1 MSVMSKPGRARDST
15 MAVGLD
21 KLERLEKR
29 FRLFSTSKKKT
40 TSRTPEHESEP
51 SSVEPWSANG
61 GDTSQT
67 FPSPSFIRPTSQR
80 MMARDEVVLSP
91 RQSRRAQSL
100 PDAPSTPRMN
110 SLVSIS
116 ISPRPSN
123 HSAKSPRVPQR
134 TSSLSPRNSRTSS
147 SLAELLDFSFDG
159 AGALALGD
167 NDTMERRSRSNSKV
181 NPRSTSPSVSPKAP
195 INRKRCPSEQ
205 EGSPSLSFGPAPI
218 PTPPCSPPA
227 SPPVS
232 PSLVPRPLAGAYRA
246 KLGLIEPLERSRSVH
261 VFGEQAS
268 GQLEKEPRKTSSLST
283 LRQTK
288 PMAKSNT
295 ILKEPSLDD
304 FMALSDDEILDGF
317 PVPPQPNRPG
327 PNPSSRNPPSF
338 PLPPDP
344 PVSPTPRRPSATYPL
359 LTLSPPLASRPATA
373 AAFEAARI
381 AAKYNF
387 DLVYVVNLWPNDM
400 GLSRPS
406 SGRSPYPP
414 SPPQTPISGST
425 PSVRR
430 TPSRRITGR
439 LLAAY
444 GLSSIKYP
452 FRISAPVHEKVL
464 QTEGWLEYRSDE
476 LKQDEHARG
485 YMCSFHTCYHPSKQ
499 ESLGAP
505 STKKPNRGI
514 VFAAYRNTPTDNN
527 QAQLEL
533 LREDAETLVD
543 LLIDIHST
551 QRERKPSAAR
561 RYAAQETGPLPSPP
575 VNPISMNAL

>member
-1 MSVMSKPGRARDST
+1 

-21 KLERLEKR
+21 KLERLEKK
-29 FRLFSTSKKKT
+29 FRLFSTSRKRLVP
-40 TSRTPEHESEP
+40 RTPEPERES
-51 SSVEPWSANG
+51 SSPDPWLTAG
-61 GDTSQT
+61 EDTSQT

-80 MMARDEVVLSP
+80 MLARDEAVLSP

-116 ISPRPSN
+116 ASPRPSN
-123 HSAKSPRVPQR
+123 HSTNSPRVPQR
-134 TSSLSPRNSRTSS
+134 TSSLSPRSSRTSS
-147 SLAELLDFSFDG
+147 SLAELLEFSFDG
-159 AGALALGD
+159 TGVLGLGD
-167 NDTMERRSRSNSKV
+167 NDTSERRSRSNSKV
-181 NPRSTSPSVSPKAP
+181 NPRSASSSVSPKAP
-195 INRKRCPSEQ
+195 INRKRLPLEQ
-205 EGSPSLSFGPAPI
+205 GGSPTMSFGPAPI
-218 PTPPCSPPA
+218 PTPPCSPPD

-232 PSLVPRPLAGAYRA
+232 PSLIPLPLASAHRT
-246 KLGLIEPLERSRSVH
+246 KLGLIEPLERSQSVH
-261 VFGEQAS
+261 VFGQQPPEYLA
-268 GQLEKEPRKTSSLST
+268 KEPRKTTSAST
-283 LRQTK
+283 LRLTK
-288 PMAKSNT
+288 SMAKNNT
-295 ILKEPSLDD
+295 VLREPSLDD

-317 PVPPQPNRPG
+317 PLPPQSHRPSPNL
-327 PNPSSRNPPSF
+327 PSLNPPSF

-344 PVSPTPRRPSATYPL
+344 PVSPTPRRFSAIYPL

-406 SGRSPYPP
+406 SRRSPYPP
-414 SPPQTPISGST
+414 SPPQTPISASA
-425 PSVRR
+425 PSVGR
-430 TPSRRITGR
+430 TSSRRMTGR

-464 QTEGWLEYRSDE
+464 QTEGWLEYRSNE
-476 LKQDEHARG
+476 FRKDEHARG
-485 YMCSFHTCYHPSKQ
+485 YMCSFHTCYNPSKQ
-499 ESLGAP
+499 EALDASSA
-505 STKKPNRGI
+505 KKPNRGI

-527 QAQLEL
+527 EAQLEL

-575 VNPISMNAL
+575 VNPISTDAL

>member
-1 MSVMSKPGRARDST
+1 

-21 KLERLEKR
+21 KLERLEKK
-29 FRLFSTSKKKT
+29 FRLFSKSKKRVA
-40 TSRTPEHESEP
+40 SREPKPKRGPSTPA
-51 SSVEPWSANG
+51 PWSTNG
-61 GDTSQT
+61 EDVSQT

-91 RQSRRAQSL
+91 RQSQRAQSL
-100 PDAPSTPRMN
+100 PDAPSTPRLN
-110 SLVSIS
+110 SLIS
-116 ISPRPSN
+116 IDVSPRPSIR
-123 HSAKSPRVPQR
+123 SANSPHVPQR
-134 TSSLSPRNSRTSS
+134 TSSLSPRSSRTSS

-159 AGALALGD
+159 ASATGLGD
-167 NDTMERRSRSNSKV
+167 NNTSERRSRSDSKV
-181 NPRSTSPSVSPKAP
+181 HPRSTSPSVSPKAQ
-195 INRKRCPSEQ
+195 INRKRRPSEQ
-205 EGSPSLSFGPAPI
+205 EGSLAISFGPAPI
-218 PTPPCSPPA
+218 PTPPCSPPE

-232 PSLVPRPLAGAYRA
+232 PSLVPLPLAGTYGT
-246 KLGLIEPLERSRSVH
+246 KLGLIEPPERSRSIH
-261 VFGEQAS
+261 VFGEQPPKYPA
-268 GQLEKEPRKTSSLST
+268 KVPRKAPSLST
-283 LRQTK
+283 LTMTRT
-288 PMAKSNT
+288 MAKSNT

-317 PVPPQPNRPG
+317 PVPPHLQRPS
-327 PNPSSRNPPSF
+327 PNPPSPNPPSF

-344 PVSPTPRRPSATYPL
+344 PMVLTPRRPSATYPL

-406 SGRSPYPP
+406 SRRSPYPP
-414 SPPQTPISGST
+414 SPPQTPVFAST

-464 QTEGWLEYRSDE
+464 RTEGWLEYRSDE
-476 LKQDEHARG
+476 FKEGEHARG
-485 YMCSFHTCYHPSKQ
+485 YMCSFHTCYHPSKH
-499 ESLGAP
+499 ETLDSSSA
-505 STKKPNRGI
+505 KKPNRGI
-514 VFAAYRNTPTDNN
+514 VFAAYRNSPMDNN
-527 QAQLEL
+527 EAQLEL

-551 QRERKPSAAR
+551 QRERKPSAR
-561 RYAAQETGPLPSPP
+561 RYAAEETGPLPSPP
-575 VNPISMNAL
+575 ANPISMDAS